1 MTNNNTMIGGT
12 GFSEKDFDLI
22 KQLVQSRLESNS
34 NLEYESIQGYE
45 IPPRTQ
51 FSMLKKPSVVIKSGS
66 MTFNKAALLIFEN
79 ASFIIPML
87 NRKKKRIAV
96 IPCAEEE
103 PSSVQWSRLK
113 GDKLVAK
120 KITTQDFV
128 ETIYQ
133 VMGWDRNNRYKALG
147 RLTMSEE
154 GPILVF
160 ELQKAIEFKPAEE
173 FVDPKTG
180 RKRKREIK
188 NYLDVTDETIGSS
201 YAEYAAAKQMNLFED
216 LGQYTDTTGIP
227 KSDDDGLETETNVL
241 TNDIHNKNMTAELPV
256 EDNKLVRSED
266 DEFRKETENIN

>member
-34 NLEYESIQGYE
+34 NIEYESIQGYE

-227 KSDDDGLETETNVL
+227 KSDDDDLETETNVL

>member
-34 NLEYESIQGYE
+34 NIEYESIQGYE

>member
-34 NLEYESIQGYE
+34 NIEYESIQGYE

-227 KSDDDGLETETNVL
+227 KSDDDGLEIETNVL